1 MYAPAVT
8 PRPITSSNLH
18 TQTKR
23 GVQLTV
29 QLQVAKKKKMLRLKL
44 LCMPHSSGLKENCM
58 DVRGM
63 AARAMFTYPK

>member
-18 TQTKR
+18 KKKG

-29 QLQVAKKKKMLRLKL
+29 QLQVVKKKKMLRLKL
-44 LCMPHSSGLKENCM
+44 LCMPHSSGRKENCM

-63 AARAMFTYPK
+63 AARDMFTYPK

>member
-18 TQTKR
+18 TKKG

-44 LCMPHSSGLKENCM
+44 LCMPHSSGQI
-58 DVRGM
+58 RGM
-63 AARAMFTYPK
+63 AARDVFTYPK